1 MTAQNSGYSQ
11 LSSFEGLG
19 KNSQVREGHEEMD
32 YRDHDS
38 AGKGERVDKT
48 TAMQNAKGA
57 LEEDER
63 QSGRRTKHRTSEARA
78 QVSS

>member
-1 MTAQNSGYSQ
+1 MRPSRVWRWANFAAV
-11 LSSFEGLG
+11 L
-19 KNSQVREGHEEMD
+19 KVREGHEEMD